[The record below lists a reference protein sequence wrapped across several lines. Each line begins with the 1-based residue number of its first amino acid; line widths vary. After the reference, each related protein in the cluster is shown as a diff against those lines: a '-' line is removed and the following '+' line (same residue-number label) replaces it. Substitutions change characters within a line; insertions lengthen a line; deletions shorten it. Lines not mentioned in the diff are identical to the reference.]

1 MQRVAP
7 PSAARVARQESGSAP
22 ASCRRLRVRGPAWRG
37 HVGRGPGKAD
47 AGSGNACPPSGAGRD
62 GAGRRSRRAQTAL
75 RAGGSWRPGGPR
87 WPASDWVSSSRRGP
101 QARRC
106 VPSLHA
112 ARDGGAHPRRDRCA
126 ACSVGPVP
134 LAKCTPPPARGPQG
148 GSWGHPSASA
158 SCAGVAHGDR
168 RTQRSR
174 VWVC

>member
-22 ASCRRLRVRGPAWRG
+22 ASCRRLRVRGPASRG

-47 AGSGNACPPSGAGRD
+47 AGSGNVCPPSGAGRGGAA
-62 GAGRRSRRAQTAL
+62 GAGRRSRRACAL
-75 RAGGSWRPGGPR
+75 VAPGDPAAPR

-134 LAKCTPPPARGPQG
+134 PAKCTPPPPRPRA
-148 GSWGHPSASA
+148 
-158 SCAGVAHGDR
+158 AGWKLGAPLCLG
-168 RTQRSR
+168 
-174 VWVC
+174 